1 MCCGRSSGI
10 FVPSTA
16 LNTRSWEATPEGAFD
31 LLNQLKVRN
40 DSVVLLLA
48 DRMSRIDGVEFLQ
61 QAMGDT
67 LSRSRHATGPA
78 NALLVYVAFR

>member
-1 MCCGRSSGI
+1 
-10 FVPSTA
+10 
-16 LNTRSWEATPEGAFD
+16 
-31 LLNQLKVRN
+31 LKVRN

-67 LSRSRHATGPA
+67 LLRSRHATGPA